1 MKFNLKFNIMSQFK
15 TKQEAEEHIKQIAED
30 VAKKFEKDMMQ
41 MSDEELDIL
50 KQRLNDTV
58 SEVRRNKKAEE
69 FQQTLDERRNAL
81 PKEEQVL
88 FDIYVSLLD
97 QSRVNGSCHYAYVY
111 LNKEGKYQVS
121 TATRDNVQNTS
132 ILRFYKDMKEKF
144 EQCNQWSGT
153 FVCFLS
159 NQLLE
164 TAEPAEIDDEFF
176 KKLQETYDFNKFFA
190 ELDTK
195 HNHCIARQETI

>member
-1 MKFNLKFNIMSQFK
+1 MTKFK

-30 VAKKFEKDMMQ
+30 VVRKFENDIKQ
-41 MSDEELDIL
+41 MSPEEVDSL
-50 KQRLNDTV
+50 KQRLNDGV
-58 SEVRRNKKAEE
+58 WDVQREKKAEE
-69 FQQTLDERRNAL
+69 FQQMLDERRKNL

-97 QSRVNGSCHYAYVY
+97 QSRVYGFCHYAYVY
-111 LNKEGKYQVS
+111 LDKEGKYQVS
-121 TATRDNVQNTS
+121 TNTRNDVQNTS
-132 ILRFYKDMKEKF
+132 LLRYYKDMMDTI

-159 NQLLE
+159 HQLLE
-164 TAEPAEIDDEFF
+164 TAEPAETEDEFF

-190 ELDTK
+190 EIDAEY
-195 HNHCIARQETI
+195 NHCISRQDTV

>member
-1 MKFNLKFNIMSQFK
+1 MTKFK

-30 VAKKFEKDMMQ
+30 VARKIENDIKQ
-41 MSDEELDIL
+41 MSPEEVDSL
-50 KQRLNDTV
+50 KQRLNDGV
-58 SEVRRNKKAEE
+58 LDVQREKKAEE
-69 FQQTLDERRNAL
+69 FQQMLDERRKNL

-97 QSRVNGSCHYAYVY
+97 QSRINGFCHYAYVY
-111 LNKEGKYQVS
+111 LNKEGTYQVS
-121 TATRDNVQNTS
+121 TATRSNVQNTS
-132 ILRFYKDMKEKF
+132 LLRYYKDMMDKI

-159 NQLLE
+159 HQLLE
-164 TAEPAEIDDEFF
+164 TAEPAEIEDEFF

-190 ELDTK
+190 EIDAK
-195 HNHCIARQETI
+195 YNHCISRQDNA

>member
-1 MKFNLKFNIMSQFK
+1 MTQFK
-15 TKQEAEEHIKQIAED
+15 TKQEAEEHIKQTVED
-30 VAKKFEKDMMQ
+30 VARKFENDIKQ
-41 MSDEELDIL
+41 MSSEELDSF
-50 KQRLNDTV
+50 KQRLDDIA
-58 SEVRRNKKAEE
+58 SEVRRAKVAEE

-97 QSRVNGSCHYAYVY
+97 QSRVSGFCHYAYVY

-164 TAEPAEIDDEFF
+164 TAEQAETEDEFF
-176 KKLQETYDFNKFFA
+176 KKLQDTYDFNKFFA
-190 ELDTK
+190 EIDTK
-195 HNHCIARQETI
+195 YNHCLERQETI